1 MLQFSSFAT
10 FIGFLFSKNSSFIR
24 LVIMN
29 AIKDLIDHSLDIEQK
44 LGYQFRNRSLL
55 ALAFIHRSYINEHR
69 DVNEHNERLEF
80 LGDSILGLLIS
91 DYLYR
96 NLPEV
101 PEGELSALRSKLV
114 DAPSCVANIQKL
126 NLEKYLLLGKGER
139 MNDGRGRESI
149 LSDLFEALIG
159 AIYLDGGL
167 ESAKRFIFENF
178 GEEIDATLKSPLQNS
193 KAILQDFCQKKFQQM
208 PKYQV
213 LTETGPDHSKSFE
226 VAVLIEDVQM
236 GKGHGSSKKEAQQAA
251 AQDALS
257 QGLWQ

>member
-1 MLQFSSFAT
+1 
-10 FIGFLFSKNSSFIR
+10 
-24 LVIMN
+24 MN
-29 AIKDLIDHSLDIEQK
+29 AIKDLIDHSSMIEEK

-80 LGDSILGLLIS
+80 LGDSVLGLIIS

-96 NLPEV
+96 NLPDV
-101 PEGELSALRSKLV
+101 PEGDLSALRSKLV
-114 DAPSCVANIQKL
+114 DAPSCVSNIQKL
-126 NLEKYLLLGKGER
+126 NLEKFLLLGKGER
-139 MNDGRGRESI
+139 LNDGRGRESI

-178 GEEIDATLKSPLQNS
+178 GEEIETTLKSPLQNS
-193 KAILQDFCQKKFQQM
+193 KAILQDMCQKKFQLM
-208 PKYQV
+208 PLYQV
-213 LTETGPDHSKSFE
+213 ITETGPDHSKSFD
-226 VAVLIEDVQM
+226 VAVLIE
-236 GKGHGSSKKEAQQAA
+236 GKLVGRGRGSSKKEAQQAA

-257 QGLWQ
+257 QALWR

>member
-1 MLQFSSFAT
+1 
-10 FIGFLFSKNSSFIR
+10 
-24 LVIMN
+24 MN
-29 AIKDLIDHSLDIEQK
+29 AIKDLIDHSAYIEEK

-101 PEGELSALRSKLV
+101 PEGDLSALRSKLV
-114 DAPSCVANIQKL
+114 DAPSCVSNIQKL
-126 NLEKYLLLGKGER
+126 QVEKYLLLGKGER
-139 MNDGRGRESI
+139 MNDGRGRDSI

-193 KAILQDFCQKKFQQM
+193 KAILQDMCQKKYQQM
-208 PKYQV
+208 PNYQV
-213 LTETGPDHSKSFE
+213 VTETGPDHSKLFE
-226 VAVLIEDVQM
+226 VAVFVAGQQM
-236 GKGHGSSKKEAQQAA
+236 GRGNGSSKKEAQQAA
-251 AQDALS
+251 ANDALS